1 MNTLAV
7 MCMALQSTSPSWIPL
22 LRTISSTWRVMLM
35 KSIRAGTLK
44 VRYSVCDFMKR
55 HVIGPDRCS
64 CGGRPDHSL
73 HRFNRDSRT

>member
-7 MCMALQSTSPSWIPL
+7 MCMALQRTSPSWIPL

-55 HVIGPDRCS
+55 QRDRGEPVQLRWPTRS
-64 CGGRPDHSL
+64 FS